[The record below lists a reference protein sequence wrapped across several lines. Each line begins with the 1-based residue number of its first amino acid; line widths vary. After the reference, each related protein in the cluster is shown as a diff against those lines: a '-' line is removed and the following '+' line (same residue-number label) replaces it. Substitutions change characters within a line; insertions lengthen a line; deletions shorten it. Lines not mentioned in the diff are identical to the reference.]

1 MTDVFTALAD
11 ATRRQLLEALAK
23 KPGQSVSDL
32 VALTKL
38 GQPTVS
44 KHLKT
49 LRDADLVTVKV
60 SGQNRFYS
68 VKTGSLSKV
77 ALWVRGLGADDA
89 LDKDIDVVGEKL
101 GEMFAVGSAWIAEQ
115 LAGRVH
121 IETDPKVL
129 GRELGR
135 KLHDA
140 KSGAEKQTKKVV
152 TKAVNKVTRKA

>member
-1 MTDVFTALAD
+1 MTDVFAALAD
-11 ATRRQLLEALAK
+11 PTRRKLIEALAK
-23 KPGQSVSDL
+23 KPGQSVGDL

-68 VKTGSLSKV
+68 VKTAALTDASLW
-77 ALWVRGLGADDA
+77 LRGLGADDA
-89 LDKDIDVVGEKL
+89 FDKDIDVLGEKM
-101 GEMFAVGSAWIAEQ
+101 GELFAVGGSWIAEQ
-115 LAGRVH
+115 LAGRVN

-135 KLHDA
+135 KLHEA
-140 KSGAEKQTKKVV
+140 KVQAEAQAKKVV
-152 TKAVNKVTRKA
+152 KKVKR

>member
-1 MTDVFTALAD
+1 MSDIFAALAD
-11 ATRRQLLEALAK
+11 PTRRQILEALAK
-23 KPGQSVSDL
+23 KPEQSVGDL

-49 LRDADLVTVKV
+49 LRDADLVSVKV

-68 VKTGSLSKV
+68 VKAATLSKP
-77 ALWVRGLGADDA
+77 ALWLRSLGASDA
-89 LDKDIDVVGEKL
+89 ADKDIDLLGEKL
-101 GEMFAVGSAWIAEQ
+101 GELFAVGSAWLGEQ
-115 LAGRVH
+115 LAGKIN

-135 KLHDA
+135 KLHEAKEATEAKA
-140 KSGAEKQTKKVV
+140 KS
-152 TKAVNKVTRKA
+152 AVKRVKR

>member
-1 MTDVFTALAD
+1 MTDIFAALAD
-11 ATRRQLLEALAK
+11 ATRRQILEALAK

-32 VALTKL
+32 VTLTKL

-49 LRDADLVTVKV
+49 LRDAELVSVKV

-68 VKTGSLSKV
+68 VKTTELTKA
-77 ALWVRGLGADDA
+77 ALWIRGLGADDA
-89 LDKDIDVVGEKL
+89 FDKDIDALGSKL
-101 GEMFAVGSAWIAEQ
+101 GELFAIGGSWIAEQ
-115 LAGRVH
+115 LADKVN

-135 KLHDA
+135 KLHEA
-140 KSGAEKQTKKVV
+140 KEQAESQAKKVV
-152 TKAVNKVTRKA
+152 KKVKR

>member
-1 MTDVFTALAD
+1 MTDIFVALAD
-11 ATRRQLLEALAK
+11 PTRRQLLEALAK

-32 VALTKL
+32 VTLTKL

-68 VKTGSLSKV
+68 VKTANLGKAV
-77 ALWVRGLGADDA
+77 LWLRSLGADDA
-89 LDKDIDVVGEKL
+89 FDKDIDALGEKL
-101 GEMFAVGSAWIAEQ
+101 GELFAIGGSWIAEQ
-115 LAGRVH
+115 LANRVN

-129 GRELGR
+129 GKELGR
-135 KLHDA
+135 KLHEA
-140 KSGAEKQTKKVV
+140 KTQAETQAKKVV
-152 TKAVNKVTRKA
+152 KKVKR

>member
-1 MTDVFTALAD
+1 MTDIFTALAD
-11 ATRRQLLEALAK
+11 PTRRSLLEALAK
-23 KPGQSVSDL
+23 KPEQSVSDL

-68 VKTGSLSKV
+68 VKTAGLTKV
-77 ALWVRGLGADDA
+77 AMWVRSVGANDA
-89 LDKDIDVVGEKL
+89 VDKDIDVIGEKL

-115 LAGRVH
+115 LAGKVN

-152 TKAVNKVTRKA
+152 KKVIRK